1 MVKKGRFI
9 VELVNADI
17 KTVFKEHTK
26 DNETYVEAE
35 PDAEYFVR
43 IFAIGIGSPVQAKI
57 FVDDKYLGYDLHLT
71 TQHKTDNYGLW
82 NFDGVSTTYKALLF
96 AKAKVFNSSDA
107 AQEAP
112 FWTGNVKVEFSEIF
126 DTGTTHTMGP
136 TQNKWKGGD
145 VGVVVGQAG
154 PKMKGVMTREGNIAV
169 SQKDHGLRKIY
180 IKGRILETITLKYC
194 STVGL
199 MMAGV
204 LGPVDPYVMAKT
216 LHEYKRGADAVTVGT
231 ASMPLPKKIRHV
243 QEVNGQSFG
252 PPKEYDSF
260 DLTNNDT

>member
-82 NFDGVSTTYKALLF
+82 NFDGVSTTYKKLSFLQKRRFSTLQTPPRKPLF
-96 AKAKVFNSSDA
+96 GLATSRSSF
-107 AQEAP
+107 QRFLIP
-112 FWTGNVKVEFSEIF
+112 
-126 DTGTTHTMGP
+126 
-136 TQNKWKGGD
+136 
-145 VGVVVGQAG
+145 GQLILWD
-154 PKMKGVMTREGNIAV
+154 P
-169 SQKDHGLRKIY
+169 LRINGKE
-180 IKGRILETITLKYC
+180 ETL
-194 STVGL
+194 V
-199 MMAGV
+199 
-204 LGPVDPYVMAKT
+204 
-216 LHEYKRGADAVTVGT
+216 
-231 ASMPLPKKIRHV
+231 
-243 QEVNGQSFG
+243 
-252 PPKEYDSF
+252 
-260 DLTNNDT
+260 